1 MGGFAPLT
9 NRDSLCQDKYDA
21 EHSGYIKA
29 ADAEAFAKDMVAS
42 GWKDWAPSERDCS
55 FLAALL
61 PGTCIAHV
69 WGAWILL
76 NDFPRISAA
85 LKLTH

>member
-1 MGGFAPLT
+1 MTNCDLLLVGGFAPLT

-55 FLAALL
+55 FLCSTFARHLHCACLGV
-61 PGTCIAHV
+61 PGYC
-69 WGAWILL
+69 
-76 NDFPRISAA
+76 
-85 LKLTH
+85 